1 MPFLRRSGS
10 LLLSYVPELVVKT
23 DSATQQVPRSF
34 TIPTLEELVGND
46 EAELRLSGE
55 NVERIRS

>member
-1 MPFLRRSGS
+1 MA
-10 LLLSYVPELVVKT
+10 KT
-23 DSATQQVPRSF
+23 DSATQRVPRSF
-34 TIPTLEELVGND
+34 TIPALEELVGND